1 MVVVVCFSTAK
12 VISIYIIAFYLLNHV
27 LFYLFHTKQKLQETK
42 TIEIEN
48 KKRNDCLLL
57 YEKDCVSLQKI
68 YLKQKNNPSKSLT
81 L

>member
-1 MVVVVCFSTAK
+1 MILNKMKEQV
-12 VISIYIIAFYLLNHV
+12 LNH
-27 LFYLFHTKQKLQETK
+27 YETL
-42 TIEIEN
+42 EN

-68 YLKQKNNPSKSLT
+68 DLKQKNNPSKSLT